1 MVHAKLWWIKRNVHG
16 QAFSREL
23 ARIRKLGAPL
33 SKSEVDMIEPGESDY
48 FQTPRLTIRNIRQAI
63 LMGLNEE
70 GLTPRLLPKF
80 LEREF
85 NIPYIVTKK
94 KSADV
99 QTMVREARKSLI
111 GNQSIVATR
120 QGGCR

>member
-1 MVHAKLWWIKRNVHG
+1 M
-16 QAFSREL
+16 
-23 ARIRKLGAPL
+23 